1 MMMQVLLETQRLHQ
15 HKQRIYMVLAEL
27 FLNALEHGLLKL
39 DSSLKERAGGFGE
52 YYQEKAQRL
61 AHLDEGIIK
70 VRFSHAA
77 NGSGG
82 RLAIQVEDTGPGFD
96 FQQRLKQVEENQGTH
111 GRGIMMIRSVCESLV
126 YSGAGN
132 IAEAVYPWNLGDGSD

>member
-1 MMMQVLLETQRLHQ
+1 MQVLLETQRLHQ

-39 DSSLKERAGGFGE
+39 DSSLKEGAGGFGE
-52 YYQEKAQRL
+52 YYQEKERRL
-61 AHLDEGIIK
+61 AHLNVGVIK
-70 VRFSHAA
+70 VSFRHAV

-82 RLAIQVEDTGPGFD
+82 RLAIQIEDSGPGFD
-96 FQQRLKQVEENQGTH
+96 FQQRLKQVDENPGIH

-132 IAEAVYPWNLGDGSD
+132 IAEAVYPWSLGDGLD